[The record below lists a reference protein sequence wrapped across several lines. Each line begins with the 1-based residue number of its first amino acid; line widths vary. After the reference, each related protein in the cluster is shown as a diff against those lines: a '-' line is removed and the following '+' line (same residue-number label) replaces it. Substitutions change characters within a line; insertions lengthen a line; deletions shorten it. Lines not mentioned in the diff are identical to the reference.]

1 MTESGARIRGA
12 NQGHRAVE
20 SGAGVGQIRVRFGSV
35 SGRWPAG
42 RQALPS
48 EVFLLAKWRSAQTNA
63 R

>member
-1 MTESGARIRGA
+1 MTESGGLIRGA
-12 NQGHRAVE
+12 NQGQRAVE
-20 SGAGVGQIRVRFGSV
+20 SGAGFGQIRVRFGSV

-48 EVFLLAKWRSAQTNA
+48 DVFLLARWRTAQKNA